1 MSVVKTC
8 SLAGNPNSSGISIEP
23 RPMMKHSTAADSRAG
38 RETPSVTR
46 KNTDSGDAPLMRAA
60 CS

>member
-1 MSVVKTC
+1 
-8 SLAGNPNSSGISIEP
+8 
-23 RPMMKHSTAADSRAG
+23 MKHSTAADSRAG